1 MKNLEAEQVVL
12 GSILADNNKLFK
24 SELDSDSFAEPIH
37 KAIFERLSDH
47 YVKGLVANPVTLKDL
62 IQADTDVGAYLVRIL
77 QMADVVNFNSYCYT
91 VKELSSKRRF
101 ISALERKLE
110 EVRSDPLKNI
120 QEAVEGLERDLIG
133 IQANASEYRIT
144 TFGKVLEEI
153 ADDVQNY
160 QKAETTSTGFSR
172 LDLAMNGGL
181 ERGLTYCV
189 AARPKAGKTMLKGSV
204 ANNLRKANIP
214 FLFIAAEM
222 GRKQIAKRMIGADT
236 GIRINEMNKH
246 NLEYVQYLTR
256 EMKQSKN
263 MHFVDAP
270 RISLDALRLVV
281 TNAVKTRGIEGFV
294 LDYLQLVTGKD
305 SKTTIA
311 EHQENVAQTIAEICK
326 KENIWCLYSC
336 QINRS
341 GEVRNGDGIMM
352 ACDWLYEITPCEL
365 LGSEESAMIYLK
377 HLATRN
383 FKATDIGDEEN
394 PAFKLINGTHFNQ
407 L

>member
-12 GSILADNNKLFK
+12 GSILAENNKLFK
-24 SELDSDSFAEPIH
+24 SELTSDDFAEPIH
-37 KAIFERLSDH
+37 KVIFERILEH
-47 YVKGLVANPVTLKDL
+47 YTKGVIANPVTLKDL
-62 IQADTDVGAYLVRIL
+62 ITADTDIGAYLLRIR
-77 QMADVVNFNSYCYT
+77 QMADVINFNSYCFT
-91 VKELSSKRRF
+91 IKELSSKRRF
-101 ISALERKLE
+101 ISTLEAKLE
-110 EVRSDPLKNI
+110 EVRANPLIDIKD
-120 QEAVEGLERDLIG
+120 AVEGLEHDLIG
-133 IQANASEYRIT
+133 IQSNASEYRIT

-153 ADDVQNY
+153 ADEVQNY
-160 QKAETTSTGFSR
+160 SKAATTPTGFSR

-204 ANNLRKANIP
+204 ANNLRKANVP

-236 GIRINEMNKH
+236 NIRINEMNKH
-246 NLEYVQYLTR
+246 NLEYTQYLTR
-256 EMKQSKN
+256 EMHQNKN

-270 RISLDALRLVV
+270 RISLEALRLVV

-336 QINRS
+336 QINRG

-352 ACDWLYEITPCEL
+352 ACDWLYEITPC
-365 LGSEESAMIYLK
+365 GVTGAEESTMIYLK